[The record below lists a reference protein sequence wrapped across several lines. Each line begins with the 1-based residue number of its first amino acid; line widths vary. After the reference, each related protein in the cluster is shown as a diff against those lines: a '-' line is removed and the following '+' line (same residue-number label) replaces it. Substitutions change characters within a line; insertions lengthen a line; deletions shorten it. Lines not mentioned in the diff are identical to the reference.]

1 MTWQSARSRFVSRVL
16 VCTALVPAAL
26 PASPA
31 SGQKLCPDGVDG
43 RGTDCGVTIRGSGNL
58 GGYLAGAALNAVLG
72 GMTSGMFRWV
82 AGEPFL
88 PAFAKGAAGGTVTYA
103 GRAIAGRQFDGAGL
117 LGREVAAVGSSM
129 VANSAYGR
137 GLLDRV
143 ALPLGP
149 LKLHVVR
156 DDGTSIS
163 VSVDVLATIMTTYA
177 VAHPE
182 YTIDWRSTAS
192 AGVPVFRSPSLL
204 ESRSWSGAM
213 VAGVIVLNYER
224 DVPGVHRVQA
234 HEQVHVAQHDFSAMV
249 WGEPVER
256 WLLGLLPYGE
266 LVGRRVDVGIDFL
279 FWAGLHS
286 FTDRRSTPWE
296 REARFLSRH

>member
-1 MTWQSARSRFVSRVL
+1 VTWHTARLRLASRML
-16 VCTALVPAAL
+16 VCIAVVLAAL

-31 SGQKLCPDGVDG
+31 SSQKLCPDGAVDP
-43 RGTDCGVTIRGSGNL
+43 GTDCGVTIRGSGNL
-58 GGYLAGAALNAVLG
+58 GGSLAGATLNAVLG
-72 GMTSGMFRWV
+72 GLTSGIFRRV

-117 LGREVAAVGSSM
+117 LGREVAAIGSSM
-129 VANSAYGR
+129 VANAAYGR
-137 GLLDRV
+137 GMLEQV

-149 LKLHVVR
+149 LKLHVDR
-156 DDGTSIS
+156 DDGTSFS
-163 VSVDVLATIMTTYA
+163 MSVDVLAAIMTTYA

-182 YTIDWRSTAS
+182 YSIDWRSTAS

-249 WGEPVER
+249 WGEPLER
-256 WLLGLLPYGE
+256 WLLGLVPYGDR
-266 LVGRRVDVGIDFL
+266 VGRRVDVGLDFL

>member
-1 MTWQSARSRFVSRVL
+1 VTWHTARLRLASRVI
-16 VCTALVPAAL
+16 VCIAVVLAAL

-31 SGQKLCPDGVDG
+31 SSQKLCPDGADDL
-43 RGTDCGVTIRGSGNL
+43 GTDCGVTIRGSGNL
-58 GGYLAGAALNAVLG
+58 GGYLAGATLNAVLG
-72 GMTSGMFRWV
+72 GLTSGIFRRV

-129 VANSAYGR
+129 VANAAYGR
-137 GLLDRV
+137 GMLEQV

-149 LKLHVVR
+149 LKLHVDR
-156 DDGTSIS
+156 DDGTSFS
-163 VSVDVLATIMTTYA
+163 MSVDVLAAIMTTYA

-182 YTIDWRSTAS
+182 YSIDWRSTAS

-249 WGEPVER
+249 WGEPLER
-256 WLLGLLPYGE
+256 WLLGLVPYGD
-266 LVGRRVDVGIDFL
+266 LVGRRVDVGLDFL